1 MQPKISA
8 PTSELLGQGGIGSIQ
23 GEAGQHL
30 VKMILSQKFQN
41 GGEHEFG
48 GSGRNWKHTRGS
60 WVTCRQNDFVSEVPE
75 WGRARVW
82 RVREELEAYKGKLGE
97 CRQYD
102 FVSEVSEWGKTR
114 VCRQNVHHQPSPSPG
129 TPLACKDG
137 ALTILTCF
145 SCTTTCRAETL
156 NRLHTTTG

>member
-23 GEAGQHL
+23 GEVGQHL

-82 RVREELEAYKGKLGE
+82 RVREELEAYTGKLG
-97 CRQYD
+97 D
-102 FVSEVSEWGKTR
+102 I
-114 VCRQNVHHQPSPSPG
+114 SPKRFRLRSSRMG
-129 TPLACKDG
+129 ESTTLAG
-137 ALTILTCF
+137 QGGIG
-145 SCTTTCRAETL
+145 SI
-156 NRLHTTTG
+156 